1 MQLAMSMMEWAK
13 CSVVVWKENLAWKGL
28 ALRLA
33 DCCLA
38 FQAAEEF
45 MDEAVAFRRSGSLTG
60 SSS

>member
-38 FQAAEEF
+38 FQAAE
-45 MDEAVAFRRSGSLTG
+45 
-60 SSS
+60 SSWMKQ